1 MNLSK
6 TYKTI
11 IIIVAIFFGSII
23 GKVSIEYFYSKSV
36 SIDEKLVLMANELNK
51 KAPIVVD
58 NDTRFD
64 NVNALLD
71 KTVQYNYTLIN
82 YLKKDIDINQ
92 LKINLRLPI
101 LNYIKTNPDLKL
113 FTDNKVT
120 MEYVYKD
127 KVGVFLFKL
136 QFKYNDYKDII
147 Q

>member
-101 LNYIKTNPDLKL
+101 LNYIKTNPDLKF

>member
-58 NDTRFD
+58 KDTRFD

-101 LNYIKTNPDLKL
+101 LNYIKTNPDLKF

>member
-23 GKVSIEYFYSKSV
+23 SKVSIEYFYSKSV
-36 SIDEKLVLMANELNK
+36 SIDDKLVLMANELNK

-58 NDTRFD
+58 KDTRFD

-136 QFKYNDYKDII
+136 QFKYKDYKDII

>member
-11 IIIVAIFFGSII
+11 IIIVAIFFGTII
-23 GKVSIEYFYSKSV
+23 SKVSIEYFYSKSV
-36 SIDEKLVLMANELNK
+36 SIDDKLVLMANELNK

-58 NDTRFD
+58 KDTRFD

>member
-11 IIIVAIFFGSII
+11 IIIFALFFGSII

-58 NDTRFD
+58 KDTRFD

>member
-11 IIIVAIFFGSII
+11 IILIALFFGSII
-23 GKVSIEYFYSKSV
+23 GKASIEYFYPKSE
-36 SIDEKLVLMANELNK
+36 SINEKLGLMANEMNK

-58 NDTRFD
+58 KDTRFD

-71 KTVQYNYTLIN
+71 KTVQFNYTLIN
-82 YLKKDIDINQ
+82 HLKKDIDINQ

-101 LNYIKTNPDLKL
+101 LNNIKTNPDLKF

-120 MEYVYKD
+120 MEYVYRD
-127 KVGVFLFKL
+127 KVGVSLFKL
-136 QFKYNDYKDII
+136 QFKYDDYKTKI

>member
-23 GKVSIEYFYSKSV
+23 GKVSIEYFYSKSI
-36 SIDEKLVLMANELNK
+36 SIDDKLVLMANELNK

-58 NDTRFD
+58 KDTRFD

-101 LNYIKTNPDLKL
+101 LNYIKTNPDLKF

>member
-11 IIIVAIFFGSII
+11 IIIIALFFGSII
-23 GKVSIEYFYSKSV
+23 GKASIEYFYSKSV
-36 SIDEKLVLMANELNK
+36 SIDDKLVFMANEINK

-58 NDTRFD
+58 KDTRFD

-71 KTVQYNYTLIN
+71 KTVQFNFTLIN
-82 YLKKDIDINQ
+82 YLKKDIDIKQ

-101 LNYIKTNPDLKL
+101 LNAIKTNPDLKL

-120 MEYVYKD
+120 MEYVYRD

-136 QFKYNDYKDII
+136 QFKHDDYKTKI

>member
-11 IIIVAIFFGSII
+11 IIIVAVFFGSII
-23 GKVSIEYFYSKSV
+23 GKVSIEYFYSKSI
-36 SIDEKLVLMANELNK
+36 SIDDKLVLMANELNK

-58 NDTRFD
+58 KDTRFD

>member
-11 IIIVAIFFGSII
+11 IIIIALFFGSII
-23 GKVSIEYFYSKSV
+23 GKASIEYFYSKSV
-36 SIDEKLVLMANELNK
+36 SIDDKLVLMANEINK

-58 NDTRFD
+58 KDTRFD

-71 KTVQYNYTLIN
+71 KTVQFNFTLIN

-101 LNYIKTNPDLKL
+101 LNTIKTNPDLKL

-120 MEYVYKD
+120 MEYVYRD

-136 QFKYNDYKDII
+136 QFKHDDYETKI

>member
-1 MNLSK
+1 MNLLK

-23 GKVSIEYFYSKSV
+23 GKLSIEYFYSKSV

-51 KAPIVVD
+51 KAPIIVD
-58 NDTRFD
+58 KDTRFD

-136 QFKYNDYKDII
+136 QFKYDDYKDIT